1 MEIYHDFFKSNM
13 LHDKLLWESTNL
25 HSEKLLKNQ
34 LFEKKITPPW
44 KRSISESNRRH
55 KDIFKWGKALSTLR
69 WIGIYTVG

>member
-34 LFEKKITPPW
+34 LFEKKIYPTVR
-44 KRSISESNRRH
+44 KGLSQKATEGTRTSLNG
-55 KDIFKWGKALSTLR
+55 GKL
-69 WIGIYTVG
+69 